1 MNSIYYL
8 VMAEDVAKAAAEA
21 STNVVFD
28 LSLCTDPFSISL
40 KIDNVWLA
48 GAVTLGAL
56 SLGAFY
62 LSRKGP
68 TEEAIRRALE
78 RNISDATDPRVI
90 NITDGHSILTELHC
104 NSETSFLIFLDDFEN
119 NTVKFRLEEELKK
132 IGFKSDLDVTI
143 QNKETVDKQVSHIR
157 GRCSTGKETGKAG
170 MWQRNHEDLAKHEEE
185 RLEHISEEM
194 KRIGNQVNET
204 YCKKTKGDLIRP
216 LRFII
221 ERLTELGI
229 STGLHKTTEKLQ
241 DEQKRQ
247 ETTHRIMEH
256 DVLELREKVHEVEKA
271 NQFFQQKLKGT
282 EEEIEGLQRKEID
295 DVIPEARP
303 RSPPG
308 TSLGATSGYQSEEKP
323 DESTLEIIQMP
334 RSQVIQEGK
343 KLVLSCHTR
352 GLSDMRYR
360 WVKDDVEIP
369 GANRP
374 DLVLEPVQMHDF
386 GMYFCRVWDKSGSVT
401 SLAADIDVF
410 PRTNKRFKGLHELNE
425 ETKQAFIDL
434 LSKKRLPGLATWKQ
448 VARRYGMRETEISLL
463 DKEKV
468 PAASLFQKLLSLG
481 PNLTVYYLCKTFKEA
496 ALKRLDCVDLLSQE
510 MVTSI

>member
-1 MNSIYYL
+1 
-8 VMAEDVAKAAAEA
+8 MAEDVAQAAAEA
-21 STNVVFD
+21 STKAALE
-28 LSLCTDPFSISL
+28 LSLRAGEYSLFL

-62 LSRKGP
+62 LSRKRA

-78 RNISDATDPRVI
+78 RNILDATDPRVMD
-90 NITDGHSILTELHC
+90 ITDGHSILTELHC
-104 NSETSFLIFLDDFEN
+104 NSEASFLIFLDDFEN

-132 IGFKSDLDVTI
+132 IGFKSDLEVTI

-157 GRCSTGKETGKAG
+157 GRYSTGKETGKAVI
-170 MWQRNHEDLAKHEEE
+170 WQRNLEDLAKHEEE
-185 RLEHISEEM
+185 NLAKLEDISKGL
-194 KRIGNQVNET
+194 KRFQNQTGET
-204 YCKKTKGDLIRP
+204 WFALQ
-216 LRFII
+216 FIQ
-221 ERLTELGI
+221 ERLQRQLAI
-229 STGLHKTTEKLQ
+229 STDVHKTTEKLQ
-241 DEQKRQ
+241 DEKERL
-247 ETTHRIMEH
+247 ETTRTIMESV
-256 DVLELREKVHEVEKA
+256 VLELCEMVYELQET
-271 NQFFQQKLKGT
+271 NQSFQQKLKRT
-282 EEEIEGLQRKEID
+282 EKEIKRLQRKEI
-295 DVIPEARP
+295 
-303 RSPPG
+303 
-308 TSLGATSGYQSEEKP
+308 GASSGYQSEEKP

-360 WVKDDVEIP
+360 WVKDHVEIR

-374 DLVLEPVQMHDF
+374 DLVLEPVRMHDF
-386 GMYFCRVWDKSGSVT
+386 GMYFCRVWDKSGSVN

-410 PRTNKRFKGLHELNE
+410 PPTNKRFKGLHELNE
-425 ETKQAFIDL
+425 DTKQAFIDL
-434 LSKKRLPGLATWKQ
+434 LSKKTLPGLATWKQ

-468 PAASLFQKLLSLG
+468 PAAALFQKLLSLG

-496 ALKRLDCVDLLSQE
+496 GLKRLDCVDLLSQE

>member
-1 MNSIYYL
+1 
-8 VMAEDVAKAAAEA
+8 MAEDVANAAAEA
-21 STNVVFD
+21 STNAVMD
-28 LSLCTDPFSISL
+28 LSLCTGAFSISL

-62 LSRKGP
+62 LSRKRP

-78 RNISDATDPRVI
+78 RNIFDATDPRVI

-119 NTVKFRLEEELKK
+119 NTLKFRLEEELKK
-132 IGFKSDLDVTI
+132 IGFKSDLEVTI

-157 GRCSTGKETGKAG
+157 GKE
-170 MWQRNHEDLAKHEEE
+170 L
-185 RLEHISEEM
+185 
-194 KRIGNQVNET
+194 KRIGDEMNVTWFEKQ
-204 YCKKTKGDLIRP
+204 KRDLFHA
-216 LRFII
+216 LGFIK
-221 ERLTELGI
+221 ERLQREIAI
-229 STGLHKTTEKLQ
+229 STGLLKTTEKLQ
-241 DEQKRQ
+241 DEKKRQ
-247 ETTHRIMEH
+247 ETTRRIMEH
-256 DVLELREKVHEVEKA
+256 DVLELREKVHEVEKT
-271 NQFFQQKLKGT
+271 NQSFQQKLKRT
-282 EEEIEGLQRKEID
+282 EKEIERLQRKEID

-303 RSPPG
+303 RSPSG

-369 GANRP
+369 EANRP
-374 DLVLEPVQMHDF
+374 DLVLEPVRMHDF
-386 GMYFCRVWDKSGSVT
+386 GMYFCRVWDRSGSVT

-425 ETKQAFIDL
+425 DTKQAFIDL

-468 PAASLFQKLLSLG
+468 PAAALFQKLLSLG

-496 ALKRLDCVDLLSQE
+496 GLKRLDCVDLLSQE

>member
-1 MNSIYYL
+1 
-8 VMAEDVAKAAAEA
+8 MAEDVAKAAAEA
-21 STNVVFD
+21 STNAVMD
-28 LSLCTDPFSISL
+28 LSLCTGAFSISL

-78 RNISDATDPRVI
+78 RNILDATDPRVI

-132 IGFKSDLDVTI
+132 IGFKSDLEVTI
-143 QNKETVDKQVSHIR
+143 QNKETVDKQVSHTR
-157 GRCSTGKETGKAG
+157 GRCSTGKETGKAVI
-170 MWQRNHEDLAKHEEE
+170 WQRNHKDLAKHEEE
-185 RLEHISEEM
+185 RLNKLKDIEKRSKELQ
-194 KRIGNQVNET
+194 RIGDELGEIWFE
-204 YCKKTKGDLIRP
+204 KAKGNSSRELE
-216 LRFII
+216 FIK
-221 ERLTELGI
+221 ERLQRELAI
-229 STGLHKTTEKLQ
+229 SKGLRKTTEKLQ
-241 DEQKRQ
+241 DEKKRL
-247 ETTHRIMEH
+247 ETTRRIMEH
-256 DVLELREKVHEVEKA
+256 DVLELREKVHELEKT
-271 NQFFQQKLKGT
+271 NQSFQQKLKRT
-282 EEEIEGLQRKEID
+282 EKEIERLQLKEID
-295 DVIPEARP
+295 DVIPETRP
-303 RSPPG
+303 RSPSG
-308 TSLGATSGYQSEEKP
+308 TSLGVSSGYQSEEEP

-334 RSQVIQEGK
+334 RSQIIQEGK
-343 KLVLSCHTR
+343 NLVLSCHTR

-374 DLVLEPVQMHDF
+374 DLVLEPVRMHDF

-425 ETKQAFIDL
+425 DTKQAFIDL

-463 DKEKV
+463 DNEKV
-468 PAASLFQKLLSLG
+468 PAAALFQKLLSLG

-496 ALKRLDCVDLLSQE
+496 GLKRLDCVDLLSQE

>member
-1 MNSIYYL
+1 
-8 VMAEDVAKAAAEA
+8 MAEDVAKAAAEV
-21 STNVVFD
+21 STNAVMD
-28 LSLCTDPFSISL
+28 LSLCTGAFSISL

-78 RNISDATDPRVI
+78 RNILDATDPRVI

-143 QNKETVDKQVSHIR
+143 QNKETVDKQVSHTR
-157 GRCSTGKETGKAG
+157 GRCSTGKETGKAVI
-170 MWQRNHEDLAKHEEE
+170 WQRNHKDLGKHEEE
-185 RLEHISEEM
+185 RLNKPEDIEKLSKELQ
-194 KRIGNQVNET
+194 RIGNELDEIWFERATGNSSRE
-204 YCKKTKGDLIRP
+204 LE
-216 LRFII
+216 FIK
-221 ERLTELGI
+221 ERLQRELAI
-229 STGLHKTTEKLQ
+229 SRGLRKTTEKLQ
-241 DEQKRQ
+241 EEKKRL
-247 ETTHRIMEH
+247 ETTRRSMEH
-256 DVLELREKVHEVEKA
+256 DVLELRETVHELEKT
-271 NQFFQQKLKGT
+271 NQSFQQKLKRT
-282 EEEIEGLQRKEID
+282 EKEIERLQLKEID
-295 DVIPEARP
+295 DVIPETRP
-303 RSPPG
+303 RSPSG
-308 TSLGATSGYQSEEKP
+308 TSLGASSGYQSEEDP
-323 DESTLEIIQMP
+323 GESTLEIIQMP

-374 DLVLEPVQMHDF
+374 DLVLEPVRMHDF

-468 PAASLFQKLLSLG
+468 PAAALFQNLLSLG

-496 ALKRLDCVDLLSQE
+496 GLKRLDCIDLLSQE